1 MTSVTPR
8 QLEIVRLAREGGH
21 VDVLTLAA
29 HFDVTPQTIRKDLNE
44 LCDTQVLTRVHGGAM
59 YPSSVANFAQETRR
73 QVAPEAKQRIGHRAA
88 ERIEPN
94 RSVMLNIGTTTE
106 QVAHALKSH
115 AGLMVVTNSMAVA
128 SIMMDAPG
136 VDVALAGGT
145 VRKTDGGI
153 IGEATVEFI
162 RQFRVDYAV
171 IGCSAIDADGTLL
184 DFDFREVQVSRAII
198 AAARQTIVVADA
210 IKFERAAPV
219 RIGHLSEIDVLIT
232 DRALPESVARICAQS
247 NLQIDITGPEIMA
260 EHSDGQT
267 GDLAL
272 TTKAVS

>member
-1 MTSVTPR
+1 
-8 QLEIVRLAREGGH
+8 
-21 VDVLTLAA
+21 
-29 HFDVTPQTIRKDLNE
+29 
-44 LCDTQVLTRVHGGAM
+44 
-59 YPSSVANFAQETRR
+59 
-73 QVAPEAKQRIGHRAA
+73 
-88 ERIEPN
+88 
-94 RSVMLNIGTTTE
+94 
-106 QVAHALKSH
+106 VAHALKSH